1 MPAGVIDSSKA
12 FVLNFQTQVG
22 TRFRT
27 RAKQKNKQQK
37 KYNND
42 NNNNNN
48 NNNNNKKLDL

>member
-1 MPAGVIDSSKA
+1 MSAGVIDSSKA

-42 NNNNNN
+42 NNNNS
-48 NNNNNKKLDL
+48 NKKLDL